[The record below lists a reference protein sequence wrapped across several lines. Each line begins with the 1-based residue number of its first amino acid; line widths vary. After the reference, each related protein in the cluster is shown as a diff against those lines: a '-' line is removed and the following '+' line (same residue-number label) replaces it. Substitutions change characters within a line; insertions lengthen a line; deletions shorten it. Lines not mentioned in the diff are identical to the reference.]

1 MGIAMVVAE
10 MLASLGGR
18 VPEPVP
24 APRQGAGPL
33 PRHDEIRWIQAH
45 ADDLAPLDG
54 QWIVVEG
61 FRLVAS
67 GMRLMDVVAEAEA
80 KGIQNPFVY
89 RVQKEHPEIAH
100 MGL

>member
-1 MGIAMVVAE
+1 MGMTMVVAE

-18 VPEPVP
+18 VPQPIP
-24 APRQGAGPL
+24 APRRGTGAL
-33 PRHDEIRWIQAH
+33 PRCDEIRWIRAH
-45 ADDLAPLDG
+45 ADDLAALDG

-61 FRLVAS
+61 FRLIAR
-67 GMRLMDVVAEAEA
+67 GLRLVDVVAEAEA

-89 RVQKEHPEIAH
+89 RVQKEDAEIAY